1 MPTSSHRQTL
11 LYLSFTAILLGYWL
25 VWLPGPVAGLQLIGL
40 EMGEWVKF
48 LPEVRAGQVSAGRAL
63 FYLPPILLGLL
74 IALVTVNWPSQ
85 WQTWLVRLLAVA
97 VAWLAF
103 PSLDAIR
110 FEPRSEWLLRLVLI
124 GIVIVVAVGSHWLR
138 GRFAAALS
146 IIFICLALAG
156 VILPTWAYLAM
167 RPAIMNALARPIG
180 FGPGLWLN
188 GIGFVVAAA
197 IFFLPKIKK
206 TMPGIVSSGR

>member
-1 MPTSSHRQTL
+1 MLTSPRRQAL

-25 VWLPGPVAGLQLIGL
+25 IWLPGPVAGLQLIGL

-48 LPEVRAGQVSAGRAL
+48 LPEVRAGQISASRNL
-63 FYLPPILLGLL
+63 FYVPPLLLGLL
-74 IALVTVNWPSQ
+74 MAFSTAHWPNR

-110 FEPRSEWLLRLVLI
+110 FEPRSEWLLRLVMI
-124 GIVIVVAVGSHWLR
+124 GVVMAVAVGSHWLR
-138 GRFAAALS
+138 RRFAAALP
-146 IIFICLALAG
+146 IILTSLALAG
-156 VILPTWAYLAM
+156 ALLPTWAYLAM
-167 RPAIMNALARPIG
+167 RPAIMNALARPVG

-188 GIGFVVAAA
+188 GIGFMIAAA
-197 IFFLPKIKK
+197 IFLSQIKK
-206 TMPGIVSSGR
+206 TMPGIVSSGD

>member
-1 MPTSSHRQTL
+1 MPISPRRQIL

-48 LPEVRAGQVSAGRAL
+48 LPEVRAGQINAGRDL

-74 IALVTVNWPSQ
+74 IALITITWPNQ

-110 FEPRSEWLLRLVLI
+110 FEPRSEWLLRLVLV
-124 GIVIVVAVGSHWLR
+124 GGVVLVAVGSYWLR
-138 GRFAAALS
+138 GKFAAALPLLLTV
-146 IIFICLALAG
+146 LALAG
-156 VILPTWAYLAM
+156 AILPTWAYLAL
-167 RPAIMNALARPIG
+167 RPAIINALARDVGI
-180 FGPGLWLN
+180 GPGVWLN
-188 GIGFVVAAA
+188 GVGFGVAAA
-197 IFFLPKIKK
+197 LFLWQFRTTRP
-206 TMPGIVSSGR
+206 

>member
-1 MPTSSHRQTL
+1 MPTSPRRQTI
-11 LYLSFTAILLGYWL
+11 LYLSFTAILLGYWQ

-48 LPEVRAGQVSAGRAL
+48 LPEVRAGQISAGRDL

-74 IALVTVNWPSQ
+74 IALITVTWQNR

-110 FEPRSEWLLRLVLI
+110 FEPRSEWLLRLVLV
-124 GIVIVVAVGSHWLR
+124 GGVGLVAVGSHWLR
-138 GRFAAALS
+138 GKFAAALPLLLVV
-146 IIFICLALAG
+146 LALAG
-156 VILPTWAYLAM
+156 VILPTWAYLAL
-167 RPAIMNALARPIG
+167 RPAIINALARDVGI
-180 FGPGLWLN
+180 GPGVWLN
-188 GIGFVVAAA
+188 GVGFGVAAA
-197 IFFLPKIKK
+197 LFLWQFRTTRP
-206 TMPGIVSSGR
+206 

>member
-1 MPTSSHRQTL
+1 MPTSPRHQTL

-48 LPEVRAGQVSAGRAL
+48 LPEVRAGQISAGRDL
-63 FYLPPILLGLL
+63 FYLPPVLLGLL
-74 IALVTVNWPSQ
+74 IVLITVNWPNQ

-110 FEPRSEWLLRLVLI
+110 FEPRSEWLLRLVLV
-124 GIVIVVAVGSHWLR
+124 GVVILVAVGSHWLR
-138 GRFAAALS
+138 GRFAAALP
-146 IIFICLALAG
+146 IILTPLALAG
-156 VILPTWAYLAM
+156 AVLPTWTYLAM

-188 GIGFVVAAA
+188 GIGFAVAAA
-197 IFFLPKIKK
+197 IFLLPKIKK
-206 TMPGIVSSGR
+206 TMPGIVSSGD

>member
-1 MPTSSHRQTL
+1 MPTSRRQTL

-25 VWLPGPVAGLQLIGL
+25 VWLPGPVAGLQVIGL

-48 LPEVRAGQVSAGRAL
+48 LPEVRAGQMSAGRDL

-74 IALVTVNWPSQ
+74 VALITVNWPNR

-97 VAWLAF
+97 VAWLSF

-124 GIVIVVAVGSHWLR
+124 GGVVVAAVGSHWVQ
-138 GRFAAALS
+138 GKFAAAFPLL
-146 IIFICLALAG
+146 LAILAFTG
-156 VILPTWAYLAM
+156 AILPTWAYLAM
-167 RPAIMNALARPIG
+167 RPAIASALARPVG

-188 GIGFVVAAA
+188 GVGFMIAAA
-197 IFFLPKIKK
+197 IFLWQFK
-206 TMPGIVSSGR
+206 TTRQ